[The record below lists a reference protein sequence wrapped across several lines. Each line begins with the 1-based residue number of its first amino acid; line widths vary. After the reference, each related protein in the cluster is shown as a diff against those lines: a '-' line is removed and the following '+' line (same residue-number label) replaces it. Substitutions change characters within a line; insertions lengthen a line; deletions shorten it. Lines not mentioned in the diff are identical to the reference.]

1 MKQDF
6 RKIIKREMKHQ
17 NINTP
22 KLARMLELNAQVLY
36 NYLSGRSQMY
46 SDTLE
51 RVFDILKIKL
61 TAENAKNAEID
72 AKIKLAQ
79 KETEQL
85 KYKGLY

>member
-6 RKIIKREMKHQ
+6 RKIIKREMRRHG
-17 NINTP
+17 INTP

-51 RVFDILKIKL
+51 RVFEILKIKIA
-61 TAENAKNAEID
+61 AENTKGSEI
-72 AKIKLAQ
+72 
-79 KETEQL
+79 
-85 KYKGLY
+85 